1 MKILITGGAGF
12 IGSTIA
18 SACQDAGITPVL
30 LDNLVTGRREF
41 TADRAFYEGDVAD
54 GELIDQIFDEHPDI
68 TAVIHCAS
76 LIVVPESMAD
86 PLRYYSENVAKGIS
100 FFNHLHRNGC
110 TRLLFSSSAAI
121 FQADGTT
128 LTVDET
134 SPLEP
139 GSPYAKTKAMLET
152 IIGDIAAA
160 KQLRVLSLRYFNPI
174 GADPQLRTGLQIFRP
189 THALGGIIEAHHSGE
204 PFKIT
209 GTDFPTADG
218 TGIRDYVHVWDIAQ
232 AHVAALKR
240 FDEVLDSEQADSTV
254 IILGSGHGTTVRELV
269 GVFEKVTGTSLKTV
283 EVPRRPG
290 DPAGAYSDSTKAQ
303 QLLDWTPKLSLEDA
317 VRDSLAW
324 HAKRTDV
331 LGAPDDQA
339 QTVN

>member
-1 MKILITGGAGF
+1 MKVLITGGAGF

-18 SACQDAGITPVL
+18 SACQDASITPVI

-54 GELIDQIFDEHPDI
+54 GALIDQIFDDHPDI

-86 PLRYYSENVAKGIS
+86 PLRYYSENVAKGVQ
-100 FFNHLHRNGC
+100 FFRHLHRNQC

-121 FQADGTT
+121 FEADGTN

-134 SPLEP
+134 SPLAP
-139 GSPYAKTKAMLET
+139 GSPYAKTKAMLES
-152 IIGDIAAA
+152 IVDDIATAG
-160 KQLRVLSLRYFNPI
+160 QLRVLSLRYFNPI

-240 FDEVLDSEQADSTV
+240 FDEVLDSEGADSTV

-269 GVFEKVTGTSLKTV
+269 GVFETVTGTSLKTI

-290 DPAGAYSDSTKAQ
+290 DPAGAYSNSTKAER
-303 QLLDWTPKLSLEDA
+303 LLDWTPKLSLEEA
-317 VRDSLAW
+317 VRDSLSW
-324 HAKRTDV
+324 HAKRTDI
-331 LGAPDDQA
+331 LGAPDGQPV
-339 QTVN
+339 QLG